1 MSTPVSDIL
10 RQLSDLDPSSD
21 RYQLLLSDL
30 LSHQGLKRH
39 VRGLQGTNLQ
49 AFVELLDNVST
60 RPVSKSTGTDL
71 I

>member
-10 RQLSDLDPSSD
+10 RQLSDLDPSCDS
-21 RYQLLLSDL
+21 YQQLLSDL
-30 LSHQGLKRH
+30 LSHEDLKRH
-39 VRGLQGTNLQ
+39 VRDLQGTNLQ

-60 RPVSKSTGTDL
+60 RPVPKSTGTDL